1 MHGDDFNPAKV
12 KKTLRFDNP
21 FLARGEKLTYSYL
34 SEGDPYE

>member
-21 FLARGEKLTYSYL
+21 FLGRGEKLTYSYL